1 MNFDLMENIE
11 DYNDFLDMITM
22 TDQELD
28 DEIMVEPNDLKRNL
42 QES

>member
-28 DEIMVEPNDLKRNL
+28 DEIMVEPNELKRNL
-42 QES
+42 QKS